1 MEVLQSEYG
10 SLFVH
15 NPEVNAVVSRSSYE
29 VLVVNHI
36 DGVCRV
42 LLILVNK
49 FRVLIDLCV
58 CVNKDERLPSRK

>member
-10 SLFVH
+10 SFLVH
-15 NPEVNAVVSRSSYE
+15 NPEVNAVVSGSSNE

-42 LLILVNK
+42 FLVLVNK
-49 FRVLIDLCV
+49 FRVFINLSV
-58 CVNKDERLPSRK
+58 CVNKDERLLSRK